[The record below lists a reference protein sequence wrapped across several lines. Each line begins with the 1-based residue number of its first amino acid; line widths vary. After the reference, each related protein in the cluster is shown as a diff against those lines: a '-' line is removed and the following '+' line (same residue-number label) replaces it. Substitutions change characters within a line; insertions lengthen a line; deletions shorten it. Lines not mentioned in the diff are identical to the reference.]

1 MIKIIAFIIGLVL
14 GTVAGLLEK
23 SESTFMV
30 EDEEGN
36 MVYKYKRQEIK

>member
-1 MIKIIAFIIGLVL
+1 MIKIVAFIIGLVL

-23 SESTFMV
+23 PKSTFMV

-36 MVYKYKRQEIK
+36 MVYRRQDD

>member
-14 GTVAGLLEK
+14 GTVLGLLEK

-36 MVYKYKRQEIK
+36 MVYKYKRQDD